1 MRGQARLME
10 NVFIVIIFII
20 LASIFLILI
29 IAQSAH
35 TSRQD
40 ALREAFERTRLIA
53 LRAASTPALQCHLE
67 RGVET
72 ACLDLIQA
80 DVFPRLATGDY
91 REDAYSLFRRSRI
104 ILTPFHVQEGGGTT
118 PDAYAYYGLGRP
130 SEEADYTASLTSP
143 TLRKV
148 RLVPLREVT
157 VYDALPARARGRI
170 AFTYPI
176 RAYDPVQD
184 VMSPAFLTVVM
195 PS

>member
-1 MRGQARLME
+1 ME

-40 ALREAFERTRLIA
+40 ALQEAFERTRLIA

-72 ACLDLIQA
+72 ACLDLIQTS
-80 DVFPRLATGDY
+80 VFSRLAMGDY

-104 ILTPFHVQEGGGTT
+104 ILTPFHVQAEGTA
-118 PDAYAYYGLGRP
+118 PDAYAYHGLGKP

-148 RLVPLREVT
+148 RLVPLPDVT
-157 VYDALPARARGRI
+157 VYDALPERARGRI

-184 VMSPAFLTVVM
+184 VMSPALLTVVM